1 MKAKRLLSGLLAA
14 GMLFGL
20 TSCLVPCGAGQQ
32 FSVRKCLGASG
43 NQLRGSR

>member
-14 GMLFGL
+14 GDILRF
-20 TSCLVPCGAGQQ
+20 PCGAGQQ
-32 FSVRKCLGASG
+32 FSVRKCLGVSG